1 MAYSPPKKTK
11 KLRQP
16 PHLLAKWPF
25 RPYFSRQ
32 WPNRRLPQCR
42 KSRQSHCKLPKIVMS
57 KSLRKS
63 KLILWLIMAT
73 LKTKKASRPKQSP
86 PKMANPSRKHPKSPN
101 RNPSYPL
108 RCSSGKSVPP
118 NLAKNSLTT
127 SSKPKL
133 SGKLSKSPLS
143 PWFQTKVTQK
153 WGKMSQKVSDQK
165 KFLVNSLFSWA
176 KFSRTATPSVKMPSF
191 LPWRSWLLRLS

>member
-1 MAYSPPKKTK
+1 MEVWIQRENDSRRTKMKRPWAKSLWPNLPNHPSKSRLEVPWLPKHHPTPSRRQKMAYSPPRKTK

-108 RCSSGKSVPP
+108 R
-118 NLAKNSLTT
+118 
-127 SSKPKL
+127 
-133 SGKLSKSPLS
+133 
-143 PWFQTKVTQK
+143 
-153 WGKMSQKVSDQK
+153 
-165 KFLVNSLFSWA
+165 
-176 KFSRTATPSVKMPSF
+176 
-191 LPWRSWLLRLS
+191 